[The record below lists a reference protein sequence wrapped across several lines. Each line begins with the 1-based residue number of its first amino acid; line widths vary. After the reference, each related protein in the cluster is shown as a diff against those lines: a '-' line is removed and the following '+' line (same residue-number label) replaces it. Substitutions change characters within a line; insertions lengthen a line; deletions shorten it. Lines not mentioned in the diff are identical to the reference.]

1 MKSIYRLKKDAD
13 FKVLISKK
21 NITRSP
27 IFTLYMGFNNLDHTR
42 VGISVSKKVG
52 NAVVR
57 NKIRRQMK
65 AIIFKQL
72 NFEEKRDLLFII
84 KNDYL
89 LRSYQAI
96 EQEVKNHFIKIRRPI
111 N

>member
-65 AIIFKQL
+65 AILFKQL

>member
-1 MKSIYRLKKDAD
+1 VKSIYRLKKDAD

-27 IFTLYMGFNNLDHTR
+27 IFTLYTGANTLDHTR

-65 AIIFKQL
+65 AILFKQL

-84 KNDYL
+84 KSDYL
-89 LRSYQAI
+89 LHSYQSV
-96 EQEVKNHFIKIRRPI
+96 EQEVVKHFIKIRRPI
-111 N
+111 H

>member
-1 MKSIYRLKKDAD
+1 VKSIYRLKKDAD
-13 FKVLISKK
+13 FKLLISKK
-21 NITRSP
+21 NITRSQ
-27 IFTLYMGFNNLDHTR
+27 IFTLYIGSNNLDHTR

-65 AIIFKQL
+65 AILFKQL

-89 LRSYQAI
+89 LHSYQSI
-96 EQEVKNHFIKIRRPI
+96 EQEVSKHFIKIRRPI

>member
-52 NAVVR
+52 NAVMR

-65 AIIFKQL
+65 AILFKQL

>member
-21 NITRSP
+21 NITRAP
-27 IFTLYMGFNNLDHTR
+27 IFTLYTAINTLDHTR

-52 NAVVR
+52 NSVVR

-65 AIIFKQL
+65 AILFKQL
-72 NFEEKRDLLFII
+72 NFEEKRDMLFII
-84 KNDYL
+84 KKEYL
-89 LRSYQAI
+89 LHTYQSV
-96 EQEVKNHFIKIRRPI
+96 EQVVINHFIKSRRPI

>member
-13 FKVLISKK
+13 FKALISKK
-21 NITRSP
+21 NITRSS
-27 IFTLYMGFNNLDHTR
+27 IFTLYTGINTLDHTR

-65 AIIFKQL
+65 SILFKQL

-89 LRSYQAI
+89 LHTYQAV
-96 EQEVKNHFIKIRRPI
+96 EQEVIKHFLKIRRPI
-111 N
+111 H